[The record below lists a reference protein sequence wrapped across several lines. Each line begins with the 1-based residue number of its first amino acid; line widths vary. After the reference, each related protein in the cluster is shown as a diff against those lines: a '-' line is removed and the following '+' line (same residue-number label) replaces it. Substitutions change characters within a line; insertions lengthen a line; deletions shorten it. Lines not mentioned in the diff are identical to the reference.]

1 MEQIP
6 SLLLAPEANPGE
18 LISAGDYGWS
28 LLKILVALVLVCG
41 AAYVLLVAVRRF
53 LPGTTPRGCMRIID
67 RCPLSSRQQLWV
79 VEVTGRFF
87 LIGATDT
94 GLTRLAELD
103 PEDIPPPGSTPAQSF
118 ADLLR
123 RKTKTPDPP
132 PEEPAP

>member
-1 MEQIP
+1 MEHLP
-6 SLLLAPEANPGE
+6 LLLLAPDPAPGE
-18 LISAGDYGWS
+18 LISAGGYGWS

-41 AAYVLLVAVRRF
+41 AAYVLLAAVRRF

-94 GLTRLAELD
+94 RLTRLAELD
-103 PEDIPPPGSTPAQSF
+103 PEDIPPPASAPAQSF
-118 ADLLR
+118 ANLLR
-123 RKTKTPDPP
+123 RKTGAPELP
-132 PEEPAP
+132 PEEPEP